1 MLSAN
6 TNPID
11 EGSSLIITATTTNV
25 AENTTLYWSFSGTGI
40 AAADFM
46 EGTLESNTVIPA
58 SGVNNWSTSIKSDA
72 LTEGNETLLVKL
84 FTDSARTTQV
94 GNTLNVTINDTST
107 TPTPTYALNTNVSQI
122 DEGGAW
128 TTEVVTGNV
137 AQGTTLYWSLSGT
150 NLDASDFSSGAL
162 TGDDVT
168 AANGTFSFSHTTSL
182 DVTTEGDETAVI
194 KLFTDS
200 ARTNQVATTSVL
212 IKDTSESSGSPTYTL
227 STTSTRFN
235 EGDSFTTTV
244 TTTDVAEGTV
254 LYWALSGTGVS
265 EDDFNLADTTTGSG
279 TITSNTFTFNHTIK
293 EDAITEGDEVISIK
307 LYINADRTIQVG
319 NTLAV
324 TIRDS
329 SQPGYCIRVTAPNN
343 NEYILTGA
351 DRNGTI

>member
-1 MLSAN
+1 MC
-6 TNPID
+6 IR
-11 EGSSLIITATTTNV
+11 
-25 AENTTLYWSFSGTGI
+25 
-40 AAADFM
+40 
-46 EGTLESNTVIPA
+46 
-58 SGVNNWSTSIKSDA
+58 
-72 LTEGNETLLVKL
+72 
-84 FTDSARTTQV
+84 DS
-94 GNTLNVTINDTST
+94 ST
-107 TPTPTYALNTNVSQI
+107 TA
-122 DEGGAW
+122 
-128 TTEVVTGNV
+128 
-137 AQGTTLYWSLSGT
+137 
-150 NLDASDFSSGAL
+150 
-162 TGDDVT
+162 
-168 AANGTFSFSHTTSL
+168 
-182 DVTTEGDETAVI
+182 
-194 KLFTDS
+194 
-200 ARTNQVATTSVL
+200 
-212 IKDTSESSGSPTYTL
+212 
-227 STTSTRFN
+227 TRFN
-235 EGDSFTTTV
+235 EGDSFITTV